1 MNPSEFLSREIIRP
15 LITLAIPGG
24 VVIAP
29 YVYLLHTNATVVNL
43 WENHETALI
52 FFLLVISLAVG
63 LLLEDIGARIEKEF
77 FDCVE
82 KNDPTWNEYLKK
94 PSYSELKDL
103 DHSPKGT
110 HITETSKDYISSI
123 VLRLK
128 FELGMLVAI
137 VFAIPG
143 LVLIMRFNCQE
154 LLDNYNW
161 IIGVILLLMP
171 IYLLIESCNSVYLL
185 HERRKNIVKDA
196 QENGQ
201 IENAQENG
209 QIEEAKKNGQI
220 EEAKKNGQIEEAKES
235 KKVLV
240 LIVIFA
246 VIGCI
251 LAIFIPYIPS
261 FIFYLIIAILI
272 LMKLLKSTINILS
285 FIFVVGFSL
294 LPLLALLLSIFLVPV
309 TTLCIA
315 HPALNTKF
323 LMSSSVPFEGEAYG
337 DIEKVRLLDIFKNYN
352 PVTACF

>member
-24 VVIAP
+24 VAIAP

-63 LLLEDIGARIEKEF
+63 LLLEDIGSEIENFF

-82 KNDPTWNEYLKK
+82 KNDPTWNKYLKK

-103 DHSPKGT
+103 GT
-110 HITETSKDYISSI
+110 NQEGTYITETNKDYIRSI

-128 FELGMLVAI
+128 FELGMFIAI

-171 IYLLIESCNSVYLL
+171 IYLLIESRNSVYLL

-201 IENAQENG
+201 T
-209 QIEEAKKNGQI
+209 K
-220 EEAKKNGQIEEAKES
+220 
-235 KKVLV
+235 
-240 LIVIFA
+240 
-246 VIGCI
+246 
-251 LAIFIPYIPS
+251 
-261 FIFYLIIAILI
+261 
-272 LMKLLKSTINILS
+272 TINILS

-337 DIEKVRLLDIFKNYN
+337 NIEKVRLLEGNKFLGVGKLKNHQWNFNHQFKSLGNKQITIQGIQGKN
-352 PVTACF
+352 VITERQVTITIVDP